1 MYKAISR
8 EDLLGVH
15 HCSESLRGARGKD
28 SDGCKWTTGDYEG
41 VCPFRYI
48 FCQLKYFLYTE
59 IFSIY
64 SNVFLSYFSNDDDTE
79 AEIEFRFQVPRLPD
93 AASETKFR

>member
-1 MYKAISR
+1 MSTYTYR

-48 FCQLKYFLYTE
+48 FRHPLKIFSITLKYFQYIPIYFV
-59 IFSIY
+59 IF
-64 SNVFLSYFSNDDDTE
+64 
-79 AEIEFRFQVPRLPD
+79 
-93 AASETKFR
+93 